1 LLKLVE
7 NADDQAAADPSL
19 LRILARAHHIQ
30 ARLSQNPKLTVHDI
44 AREAFC
50 KFPRAPFSVARN
62 FWLCLAP
69 AAGSVPEKSQPRN
82 GAGEIFTAA
91 AAESVPETVSAANR
105 LATQDQ

>member
-1 LLKLVE
+1 M
-7 NADDQAAADPSL
+7 
-19 LRILARAHHIQ
+19 
-30 ARLSQNPKLTVHDI
+30 TF

-50 KFPRAPFSVARN
+50 KFSARPFSVARN

-91 AAESVPETVSAANR
+91 AAEIVPETVSAANR
-105 LATQDQ
+105 PATQDQ